1 MYDILGCFKVVQYG
15 YVCSVLVKFWCGFGI
30 SVSLLMFGGDHY
42 ETFCYQVFIWFGS

>member
-42 ETFCYQVFIWFGS
+42 ETSCYQVFIWFGS